1 MKINVCDTHDCS
13 EMTCDIEE
21 SSDYENLWKNKTKAG
36 LLTSIKDRHQNLHF
50 SFFFLFCYL
59 QWLLNDIRLLVW
71 KISVLFP

>member
-1 MKINVCDTHDCS
+1 VKSYGINNNIAMKINVCDTHDCS

-50 SFFFLFCYL
+50 SFFFFFAIYNGC
-59 QWLLNDIRLLVW
+59 
-71 KISVLFP
+71 